1 MDMILDYGFGIVMM
15 LGFIGFVC
23 LRSRKGAL
31 ARQNRNDDEYWADRQ
46 TEYDDPV
53 IVGYGSDDSDSGGDD
68 D

>member
-31 ARQNRNDDEYWADRQ
+31 TRQNRNDDEYWADRH

-53 IVGYGSDDSDSGGDD
+53 IAGYGSDDSDSGGDD